1 LVQGAQTIN
10 NTVINL
16 KKVEEFDKPLIDFR
30 LGVVFHIN
38 FRKSF
43 FFVQYM
49 YGKSLVWVAKPERL
63 RIE

>member
-30 LGVVFHIN
+30 LGGFSSISEN
-38 FRKSF
+38 LLLCAI
-43 FFVQYM
+43 Y
-49 YGKSLVWVAKPERL
+49 VWKKFGL
-63 RIE
+63 GG

>member
-30 LGVVFHIN
+30 LGGFSSISEN
-38 FRKSF
+38 LSF
-43 FFVQYM
+43 MCNICMEKVWF
-49 YGKSLVWVAKPERL
+49 GWLSLKD
-63 RIE
+63 